1 MMQMVEKNIKI
12 RRIYFQVKVDDLD
25 RAKDFYHNIFDF
37 PIAWY
42 ESPAVGWCEIQ
53 LPGDARLG
61 LNLRRKEDK
70 HPPSWGILTIEVENL
85 EATREILIE
94 KGVQTTE
101 IFDNPNYVSYFNIKD
116 SEGNSI
122 QIVGDPRIKE

>member
-1 MMQMVEKNIKI
+1 MVTKEQIKI

-25 RAKDFYHNIFDF
+25 RAKDFYHEILDF

-42 ESPAVGWCEIQ
+42 ESPEVGWCEIQ

-61 LNLRRKEDK
+61 LNLRRKGDK
-70 HPPSWGILTIEVENL
+70 HPKSWGILTVEVENL
-85 EATREILIE
+85 EATREYFVK
-94 KGVQTTE
+94 KGVETTE

-122 QIVGDPRIKE
+122 QIVGDPRIKD